1 MQENLTCKNCGN
13 IFTGKFCNN
22 CGEKV
27 YTRKDR
33 SIGHLLFEGFHF
45 ITHFEGSFFNTISTL
60 FTKPGKFSLD
70 YCYGVRKKYFKPLAF
85 FLLLVVI
92 YLIFPF
98 FDGLNSPVYYHVRHP
113 FYGNYAM
120 NKSLKIIQER
130 HLTDAAFGEAFSHAS
145 EKISKFL
152 LFIIIPVMALFSWLI
167 SFKKRKYFYE
177 SFVFSIEANSFFL
190 LWGFL
195 IFPVFF
201 RLFAKFVPVS
211 DNTGDLTIL
220 SADLSIFFVFLVFAA
235 RRFFQFKWWY
245 CILYS
250 LLFTFLLAI
259 FIQYIY
265 KFLLF
270 YITIHL
276 I

>member
-1 MQENLTCKNCGN
+1 MGETIICKNCGN
-13 IFTGKFCNN
+13 SFVGKFCNN

-27 YTRKDR
+27 YTNKDR
-33 SIGHLLFEGFHF
+33 SVIHLLSEGFHF
-45 ITHFEGSFFNTISTL
+45 ITHFEGSFFKTIITL

-70 YCYGVRKKYFKPLAF
+70 YCDGVRKKYFKPLAF
-85 FLLLVVI
+85 FLLLVI
-92 YLIFPF
+92 LYLLFPF
-98 FDGLNSPVYYHVRHP
+98 FDGLNTSAYYHVRHP
-113 FYGNYAM
+113 LYGNYAM
-120 NKSLKIIQER
+120 QKSLKIIQEK

-152 LFIIIPVMALFSWLI
+152 LFIIIPVLALFSWLI
-167 SFKKRKYFYE
+167 SFKKRKYFYDN
-177 SFVFSIEANSFFL
+177 FVFSIEANSFFL

-195 IFPVFF
+195 IFPLIF
-201 RLFAKFVPVS
+201 RLFAKIVAVS
-211 DNTGDLTIL
+211 DGVDNLTIVIV
-220 SADLSIFFVFLVFAA
+220 DLSIFLFFLVFAA

-245 CILYS
+245 SILYS